1 MVKTGLVE
9 AIDSLV
15 PLDEHLAT
23 FRGTD
28 IQKESQKRPNQARDG
43 KDKVNPKP
51 KSKRLIRI
59 GQNAYIEKD
68 LKKIKM
74 DNSKRVISP
83 CKKDLTLKKSQ
94 RVECYCVAGFE
105 TDREMDNEV
114 SDMIFFCLNG
124 GAVDWKE
131 LQAKYHLPCLLS
143 ESEYISL
150 QKLPWKLF
158 GLGKFI

>member
-51 KSKRLIRI
+51 KSNKIPQAPDRYGFYVDVEEHEL
-59 GQNAYIEKD
+59 GDLNEHVNYTAALSDPESDKWVKAMNA
-68 LKKIKM
+68 KM
-74 DNSKRVISP
+74 QSMTDN
-83 CKKDLTLKKSQ
+83 
-94 RVECYCVAGFE
+94 
-105 TDREMDNEV
+105 
-114 SDMIFFCLNG
+114 
-124 GAVDWKE
+124 
-131 LQAKYHLPCLLS
+131 
-143 ESEYISL
+143 
-150 QKLPWKLF
+150 
-158 GLGKFI
+158 